1 MLRGGEGWEGRQE
14 GVAEE
19 TQKEK
24 MLPKMGSISDSGT
37 HSNVT
42 ETSSRSLSI
51 IFEHME
57 LSCEMKMK
65 NLSEPWE
72 SIKPKSEGN

>member
-1 MLRGGEGWEGRQE
+1 MVRGGEGWEGRQE

-19 TQKEK
+19 TQKKK
-24 MLPKMGSISDSGT
+24 MLQKMRNISDSAT

-42 ETSSRSLSI
+42 ETSSRSLTM

-65 NLSEPWE
+65 NLSEPWK
-72 SIKPKSEGN
+72 SIKPK